1 VAILLDETTRV
12 CVVGAT
18 GGRARADL
26 ELNLAYGTRITA
38 GVAPGRAG
46 ESIAGVPVFDSCA
59 DARAAVEFDAVVA
72 YVPPRAYV
80 DAMTDVIDQ
89 RPAWV
94 HVVTEGISLHDNVA
108 VLARARAAGV
118 RLIGPNT
125 NGIISP
131 GRAKAGF
138 LGHAHWL
145 LERGHIGVLSRSG
158 GFIHDIAYILRSG
171 GFGIST
177 AIGIGGDAV
186 AGQGFADLLDL
197 FEEDDETD
205 ATVLYTE
212 AGPDIESEV
221 ADGLRSGRFTKPV
234 VALVTGEYL
243 DDFPTG
249 RVLGHAGAFL
259 AGPETTARS
268 KRAVLSAAGA
278 AVVERS
284 NDIPG
289 ALRAALPGGEFGRQW

>member
-1 VAILLDETTRV
+1 MAILLDELTRL

-26 ELNLAYGTRITA
+26 ELNVGYGTRIVA

-46 ESIAGVPVFDSCA
+46 ETIAGVPVFDSCA
-59 DARAAVEFDAVVA
+59 DAAAAAPFDAVVA
-72 YVPPRAYV
+72 YLPPRAYV
-80 DAMTDVIDQ
+80 AAMADVLAQ
-89 RPAWV
+89 RPKWV
-94 HVVTEGISLHDNVA
+94 HVVTEGIPLHDNVA
-108 VLARARAAGV
+108 VLASARAAGV

-145 LERGHIGVLSRSG
+145 LERGGIGVLSRSG
-158 GFIHDIAYILRSG
+158 GYIHDLAYVLRLG
-171 GFGIST
+171 GYGVST

-197 FEEDDETD
+197 FEEDDETK
-205 ATVLYTE
+205 ATLLYTE
-212 AGPDIESEV
+212 AGPDIEQEV
-221 ADGLRSGRFTKPV
+221 ADGLRSGRFTKPI
-234 VALVTGEYL
+234 VALVSGEYL

-259 AGPETTARS
+259 SGPST
-268 KRAVLSAAGA
+268 RAVAKREALQRAGA
-278 AVVERS
+278 AVVQRS
-284 NDIPG
+284 DEIPA
-289 ALRAALPGGEFGRQW
+289 ALRRLLGAAASPGN